1 MSLTIR
7 RLPEQDNNLL
17 RPPSS
22 ITPSQNGDVSLEATS
37 NTVLTM
43 KLKGTDGVV
52 RNFDVG
58 GGGSTIGTEYDI
70 RAIAQTSPDVKF
82 RLTSSYSVL
91 DDITF
96 KGNSQQIIISRV
108 DDDNIQ
114 FAFPNDVTM
123 PNDLTVTGDLTVNG
137 TTTTVNSTTVQ
148 VDDKNLELGTVASP
162 TDATADGGGI
172 ILKGAS
178 DLSMLWSNTNNA
190 WEFNQHVF
198 PSADSTYE
206 LGSNLIRWANAYMDA
221 ATITTVTGALS
232 GNATTATT
240 LETARDISGV
250 SFDGGANITLVTD
263 NVQESAT
270 PTNVY
275 FTNTRARSAISIT
288 DSGGDGSLG
297 YDSGTGVVTYTGPSS
312 SEVRAH
318 FSGGTGVTIT
328 SGSVAIGQAVGTTD
342 DVVFN
347 QVTAAVVGN
356 ATSATTLE
364 TARNINGVSFNGS
377 ADITLDLDDIDEATS
392 TPTNLFFTNE
402 RVDDRVAAFLV
413 GGTGINK
420 TYNDVAD
427 SLTLS
432 VDFTEFTTDDVVE
445 GTTDL
450 YFTNDRARAAVSVTD
465 SGGDGSLSYDN
476 STGELT
482 YTGPSATEVRA
493 HVSVTDLGG
502 DGSMSY
508 DSATG
513 VITYTGPSPLETR
526 QHLSAGTGV
535 SYNSASGAISIGQAV
550 ATNSDVTFGEVT
562 IGASGTRNLLIQNTD
577 NVGTVDSVANL
588 TFKHSGIDF
597 TSDSIVADG
606 SELATIDFRNNGGT
620 TIAAFGFKKD
630 NNQSLSKTVFAVNA
644 MGGASQQHLIIGDT
658 SSLIHTGSLSI
669 EANVVQTG
677 ASFTMSRSLN
687 SAAEGPE
694 VIIKRNN
701 TGAAADD
708 EMGSLSF
715 TGRNGANDADL
726 TFAKIQSKIHAIGGT
741 GERGL
746 LHFQMLDAGN
756 PVNTMTMR
764 GSLVGL
770 GVDEPA
776 GQFHVKGNDTTDQ
789 IIIENETNSST
800 TAPDLVLYK
809 SGTIGVGHQ
818 PGRIDFRGRNAN
830 NDANVTYAGIFAEVT
845 GTSNLAENGALKFYT
860 VQAGTLSEA
869 ARITES
875 GNYKLQQDKGLDFSN
890 QTALPGK
897 TYEVLDHYEE
907 GSYSATP
914 TFVSTIRA
922 GMTTTSTGYYTKI
935 GRLVHV
941 TAKVT
946 VNIQDASL
954 IGGILQFPIPF
965 QPALSASDNVVQRV
979 NMDTSATHFLNTG
992 QAIFLDDSK
1001 DMVVA
1006 HAGSQQQWMV
1016 LQILNADYQRGST
1029 ITAGNCAIGTG
1040 AVYLDF
1046 TYRAAA

>member
-70 RAIAQTSPDVKF
+70 RAIAATSPDVTF

-96 KGNSQQIIISRV
+96 KGNSQQIICSRV

-114 FAFPNDVTM
+114 FAFPTDVTM
-123 PNDLTVTGDLTVNG
+123 PNDLTVTGNLTVNG

-172 ILKGAS
+172 ILKGAA
-178 DLSMLWSNTNNA
+178 DYSMLWSNTNDA
-190 WEFNQHVF
+190 WTFNQHVF

-240 LETARDISGV
+240 LQTARDISGV
-250 SFDGGANITLVTD
+250 SFDGGADITLVTD
-263 NVQESAT
+263 NVQESGT

-318 FSGGTGVTIT
+318 FSNGTGVTIT
-328 SGSVAIGQAVGTTD
+328 SGSVAIGQAVGTSD

-356 ATSATTLE
+356 ATTATTLQ
-364 TARNINGVSFNGS
+364 TARNINGVSFNGA
-377 ADITLDLDDIDEATS
+377 ADITLDLDDIAEANS

-402 RVDDRVAAFLV
+402 RVDDRVAALLV

-427 SLTLS
+427 SLTLT

-450 YFTNDRARAAVSVTD
+450 YFTNGRARAAVSVTD
-465 SGGDGSLSYDN
+465 SGGDGSLGYDN
-476 STGELT
+476 STGVFT
-482 YTGPSATEVRA
+482 YTGPSAAEVRA

-508 DSATG
+508 DSGTG

-526 QHLSAGTGV
+526 QHLSGGTGV
-535 SYNSASGAISIGQAV
+535 TYNSASGSIAIGQAV

-577 NVGTVDSVANL
+577 NVGTVDTVANI

-597 TSDSIVADG
+597 TSNSIVADG
-606 SELATIDFRNNGGT
+606 NDLGHIDFRNNGGT
-620 TIAAFGFKKD
+620 KVAAFGFRKRNTQTSKVTFEVDVD
-630 NNQSLSKTVFAVNA
+630 NSGTPNLEVGDTNLDLRSTNISLTGATTVTGTSLGVTLDDASENA
-644 MGGASQQHLIIGDT
+644 GPDLIIQRD
-658 SSLIHTGSLSI
+658 S
-669 EANVVQTG
+669 A
-677 ASFTMSRSLN
+677 
-687 SAAEGPE
+687 SAATNDLLGA
-694 VIIKRNN
+694 IKFQGRNTSN
-701 TGAAADD
+701 AADV
-708 EMGSLSF
+708 E
-715 TGRNGANDADL
+715 
-726 TFAKIQSKIHAIGGT
+726 FAKIQSKIHFDTEGS
-741 GERGL
+741 ERGL
-746 LHFQMLDAGN
+746 LHFSLIDAGSS
-756 PVNTMTMR
+756 VNTMTMR

-776 GQFHVKGNDTTDQ
+776 GQLHVKGNDTTDQ

-869 ARITES
+869 ARITEA

-907 GSYSATP
+907 GSYAATP
-914 TFVSTIRA
+914 EFVSTIRA

-954 IGGILQFPIPF
+954 IGGILKFPIPF

>member
-70 RAIAQTSPDVKF
+70 RAIAATSPDVTF

-96 KGNSQQIIISRV
+96 KGNSQQIICSRV

-114 FAFPNDVTM
+114 FAFPTDVTM
-123 PNDLTVTGDLTVNG
+123 PNDLTVTGNLTVNG

-172 ILKGAS
+172 ILKGTA
-178 DLSMLWSNTNNA
+178 DYSMLWSNTNDA
-190 WEFNQHVF
+190 WTFNQHVF

-240 LETARDISGV
+240 LQTARDISGV
-250 SFDGGANITLVTD
+250 SFDGGADITLVTD
-263 NVQESAT
+263 NVQESGT

-318 FSGGTGVTIT
+318 FSGGTGVTIA
-328 SGSVAIGQAVGTTD
+328 SGSVAIGQAVGTSD

-356 ATSATTLE
+356 ATTATTLQ
-364 TARNINGVSFNGS
+364 TARNINGVSFNGA
-377 ADITLDLDDIDEATS
+377 ADITLDLDDIAEAYS

-402 RVDDRVAAFLV
+402 RVDDRVAALLV

-427 SLTLS
+427 SLTLT

-450 YFTNDRARAAVSVTD
+450 YFTNTRARAAVSVTD
-465 SGGDGSLSYDN
+465 SGGDGSLGYDN
-476 STGELT
+476 STGVFT
-482 YTGPSATEVRA
+482 YTGPSAAEVRA

-508 DSATG
+508 DSGTG

-526 QHLSAGTGV
+526 QHLSGSTGV
-535 SYNSASGAISIGQAV
+535 TYNSASGAIAIGQAV

-577 NVGTVDSVANL
+577 NVGTVDTVANI

-597 TSDSIVADG
+597 TSNSIVADG
-606 SELATIDFRNNGGT
+606 NDLGHIDFRNNGGT
-620 TIAAFGFKKD
+620 KVAAFGFRKRNTQTSKVTFEVDVD
-630 NNQSLSKTVFAVNA
+630 NSGTPNLEVGDTNLDLRSTNISLTGATTVTGTSLGVTLDDASENA
-644 MGGASQQHLIIGDT
+644 GPDLIIQRD
-658 SSLIHTGSLSI
+658 S
-669 EANVVQTG
+669 A
-677 ASFTMSRSLN
+677 
-687 SAAEGPE
+687 SAATNDLLGA
-694 VIIKRNN
+694 IKFQGRNTSN
-701 TGAAADD
+701 AADV
-708 EMGSLSF
+708 E
-715 TGRNGANDADL
+715 
-726 TFAKIQSKIHAIGGT
+726 FAKIQSKIHFDTEGS
-741 GERGL
+741 ERGL
-746 LHFQMLDAGN
+746 LHFSLIDAGSS
-756 PVNTMTMR
+756 VNTMTMR

-776 GQFHVKGNDTTDQ
+776 GQLHVKGSDTTDQ

-869 ARITES
+869 ARITEA

-907 GSYSATP
+907 GSYAATP
-914 TFVSTIRA
+914 EFVSTIRA

-954 IGGILQFPIPF
+954 IGGILKFPIPF
-965 QPALSASDNVVQRV
+965 QPALSCSDNVVQRV

>member
-17 RPPSS
+17 RPPTS
-22 ITPSQNGDVSLEATS
+22 IAPNQNGDVVLEATS

-178 DLSMLWSNTNNA
+178 DISMLWSNTNDA
-190 WEFNQHVF
+190 WTFNQNVF
-198 PSADSTYE
+198 PSADSTYT
-206 LGSNLIRWANAYMDA
+206 LGSNLIRWSDLYADA

-240 LETARDISGV
+240 LQTARDISGV
-250 SFDGGANITLVTD
+250 SFDGGADITLVTD
-263 NVQESAT
+263 NVQESGT

-312 SEVRAH
+312 AEVRAH
-318 FSGGTGVTIT
+318 FSGGTGVTIA
-328 SGSVAIGQAVGTTD
+328 SGSVAIGQAVGTSD

-356 ATSATTLE
+356 ATTATTLQ
-364 TARNINGVSFNGS
+364 TARNINGVSFNGG
-377 ADITLDLDDIDEATS
+377 ANITLDLDDIQEATV
-392 TPTNLFFTNE
+392 TPTNLFYTNE
-402 RVDDRVAAFLV
+402 RVDDRVSVLLV
-413 GGTGINK
+413 GGTGISK

-427 SLTLS
+427 SLTLA
-432 VDFTEFTTDDVVE
+432 VDFSEFTTDNVVE

-450 YFTNDRARAAVSVTD
+450 YFTNDRARAALSVTD
-465 SGGDGSLSYDN
+465 AGGDGSLAFDGA
-476 STGELT
+476 TGIFT
-482 YTGPSATEVRA
+482 YTGPSAAEVRA

-502 DGSMSY
+502 DGSLSY
-508 DSATG
+508 DNSNG
-513 VITYTGPSPLETR
+513 IITYTGPSPLETR
-526 QHLSAGTGV
+526 QHLSQGTGV
-535 SYNSASGAISIGQAV
+535 TYNSASGQISIGQAV

-577 NVGTVDSVANL
+577 NVGTVDTVANI

-606 SELATIDFRNNGGT
+606 NDLGHIDFRNNGGSKV
-620 TIAAFGFKKD
+620 AAFGFRKRNTEGSKVTFEVD
-630 NNQSLSKTVFAVNA
+630 ANNNGTPNLEV
-644 MGGASQQHLIIGDT
+644 GDT
-658 SSLIHTGSLSI
+658 NLDLSSTNIGLTGTTKVTGSSLTVELDD
-669 EANVVQTG
+669 
-677 ASFTMSRSLN
+677 ASENAGPDFIIQRDSA
-687 SAAEGPE
+687 SAATNDLLGA
-694 VIIKRNN
+694 IK
-701 TGAAADD
+701 
-708 EMGSLSF
+708 F
-715 TGRNGANDADL
+715 HGRNTSNGADVE
-726 TFAKIQSKIHAIGGT
+726 FAKIQSKIHFDTEGS
-741 GERGL
+741 ERGL
-746 LHFQMLDAGN
+746 LHFSVIDAGSS
-756 PVNTMTMR
+756 VNTMTMR

-830 NDANVTYAGIFAEVT
+830 DDANVTYAGIFAEVT

-875 GNYKLQQDKGLDFSN
+875 GNYKLQQDKGIDFSN
-890 QTALPGK
+890 QTALAGK

-907 GSYSATP
+907 GSYAATP
-914 TFVSTIRA
+914 EFASTIRA

-941 TAKVT
+941 CAKVT
-946 VNIQDASL
+946 VNIQDSSL
-954 IGGILQFPIPF
+954 IGGVLKFPIPF
-965 QPALSASDNVVQRV
+965 QPALSCSDNVVQRV
-979 NMDTSATHFLNTG
+979 QMDTSATHFLNTG

-1001 DMVVA
+1001 DMLVA

-1016 LQILNADYQRGST
+1016 LQILNADYKRSSI
-1029 ITAGNCAIGTG
+1029 ITAGNCAIGTA
-1040 AVYLDF
+1040 AVFLDF
-1046 TYRAAA
+1046 TYRASA

>member
-70 RAIAQTSPDVKF
+70 RAIAATSPDVTF

-96 KGNSQQIIISRV
+96 KGNSQQIICSRV

-114 FAFPNDVTM
+114 FAFPTDVTM
-123 PNDLTVTGDLTVNG
+123 PNDLTVTGNLTVNG

-172 ILKGAS
+172 ILKGTA
-178 DLSMLWSNTNNA
+178 DYSMLWSNTNDA
-190 WEFNQHVF
+190 WTFNQHVF

-240 LETARDISGV
+240 LQTARDISGV
-250 SFDGGANITLVTD
+250 SFDGGADITLVTD
-263 NVQESAT
+263 NVQESGT

-318 FSGGTGVTIT
+318 FSGGTGVTIA
-328 SGSVAIGQAVGTTD
+328 SGSVAIGQAVGTSD

-356 ATSATTLE
+356 ATTATTLQ
-364 TARNINGVSFNGS
+364 TARNINGVSFNGA
-377 ADITLDLDDIDEATS
+377 ADITLDLDDIAEASS

-402 RVDDRVAAFLV
+402 RVDDRVAALLV

-427 SLTLS
+427 SLTLT

-450 YFTNDRARAAVSVTD
+450 YFTNTRARAAVSVTD
-465 SGGDGSLSYDN
+465 SGGDGSLGYDN
-476 STGELT
+476 STGVFT
-482 YTGPSATEVRA
+482 YTGPSAAEVRA

-508 DSATG
+508 DASTG

-526 QHLSAGTGV
+526 QHLSGSTGV
-535 SYNSASGAISIGQAV
+535 TYNSASGAIAIGQAV

-577 NVGTVDSVANL
+577 NVGTVDTVANI

-597 TSDSIVADG
+597 TSNSIVADG
-606 SELATIDFRNNGGT
+606 NDLGHIDFRNNGGT
-620 TIAAFGFKKD
+620 KVAAFGFRKRNTQTSKVTFEVDVD
-630 NNQSLSKTVFAVNA
+630 NSGTPNLEVGDTNLDLRSTNISLTGATTVTGTSLGVTLDDASENA
-644 MGGASQQHLIIGDT
+644 GPDLIIQRD
-658 SSLIHTGSLSI
+658 S
-669 EANVVQTG
+669 A
-677 ASFTMSRSLN
+677 
-687 SAAEGPE
+687 SAATNDLLGA
-694 VIIKRNN
+694 IKFQGRNTSN
-701 TGAAADD
+701 AADV
-708 EMGSLSF
+708 E
-715 TGRNGANDADL
+715 
-726 TFAKIQSKIHAIGGT
+726 FAKIQSKIHFDTEGS
-741 GERGL
+741 ERGL
-746 LHFQMLDAGN
+746 LHFSLIDAGSS
-756 PVNTMTMR
+756 VNTMTMR

-776 GQFHVKGNDTTDQ
+776 GQLHVKGSDTTDQ

-869 ARITES
+869 ARITEA

-907 GSYSATP
+907 GSYAATP
-914 TFVSTIRA
+914 EFVSTIRA

-954 IGGILQFPIPF
+954 IGGILKFPIPF

>member
-22 ITPSQNGDVSLEATS
+22 ISPLQNGDVVLEATA
-37 NTVLTM
+37 NNVLTM

-70 RAIAQTSPDVKF
+70 RAIASTSPDVIF

-96 KGNSQQIIISRV
+96 KGNSQQIICSRI
-108 DDDNIQ
+108 DDNNIQ

-178 DLSMLWSNTNNA
+178 DYSMLWSNTNDA

-198 PSADSTYE
+198 PSADSSFD
-206 LGSNLIRWANAYMDA
+206 LGSNLIRWQTIYGDSAN
-221 ATITTVTGALS
+221 ITSITGALT
-232 GNATTATT
+232 GNADTAST
-240 LETARDISGV
+240 LQTARNISGV
-250 SFDGGANITLVTD
+250 SFDGGSDIDLVTD
-263 NVQESAT
+263 NVQESGT
-270 PTNVY
+270 PTNLY
-275 FTNTRARSAISIT
+275 FTDLRARSAVSVT

-297 YDSGTGVVTYTGPSS
+297 YNSSTGVITYTGPSS

-318 FSGGTGVTIT
+318 FSGGTGVTIS

-342 DVVFN
+342 DVEFN
-347 QVTAAVVGN
+347 QVTAALVGN
-356 ATSATTLE
+356 ATTATTLQ

-377 ADITLDLDDIDEATS
+377 ADITLDLDDIAEAS
-392 TPTNLFFTNE
+392 SSPVNLFFTNE
-402 RVDDRVAAFLV
+402 RVDDRVSVLLT

-420 TYNDVAD
+420 SYDDAAD

-432 VDFTEFTTDDVVE
+432 IDFSEFDTDSVVE
-445 GTTDL
+445 GSTNIFFTDA
-450 YFTNDRARAAVSVTD
+450 RARAAVSVTD
-465 SGGDGSLSYDN
+465 AGGDGSLGYDN
-476 STGELT
+476 STGVLT
-482 YTGPSATEVRA
+482 YTGPSAAEVRA

-508 DSATG
+508 DSGTG

-526 QHLSAGTGV
+526 QHLSGGTGV
-535 SYNSASGAISIGQAV
+535 SYNSASGVISIGQAV

-577 NVGTVDSVANL
+577 NVGTVDTVANI

-597 TSDSIVADG
+597 TSDTIVADG
-606 SELATIDFRNNGGT
+606 NDLGHIDFRNNGGT
-620 TIAAFGFKKD
+620 KVAAFGFRKRNTETSKCTFEVD
-630 NNQSLSKTVFAVNA
+630 ANNNGTPNLEVGDTNLCLESSYIKLTAATAKVVSQSLTVELDDASENA
-644 MGGASQQHLIIGDT
+644 GPDLIIQRD
-658 SSLIHTGSLSI
+658 S
-669 EANVVQTG
+669 A
-677 ASFTMSRSLN
+677 
-687 SAAEGPE
+687 SAAT
-694 VIIKRNN
+694 NDLL
-701 TGAAADD
+701 GAVK
-708 EMGSLSF
+708 F
-715 TGRNGANDADL
+715 HGRNTSNGADVE
-726 TFAKIQSKIHAIGGT
+726 FGKIQSKIHFDTEGS
-741 GERGL
+741 ERGL
-746 LHFQMLDAGN
+746 LNFSVIDAGSE
-756 PVNTMTMR
+756 VKTMTLR
-764 GSLVGL
+764 GGLVGL
-770 GVDEPA
+770 NIEEPA
-776 GQFHVKGNDTTDQ
+776 GQLHVKGNDTTDQ
-789 IIIENETNSST
+789 IIIENTTNSST

-830 NDANVTYAGIFAEVT
+830 DDANVTYAGIFAEVT
-845 GTSNLAENGALKFYT
+845 GTANLGENGALKFFT
-860 VQAGTLSEA
+860 VQSGTLSEA
-869 ARITES
+869 ARITEA
-875 GNYKLQQDKGLDFSN
+875 GHYKLQQDKGIDFSN
-890 QTALPGK
+890 QTSLPGK
-897 TYEVLDHYEE
+897 TYQILDHYEE
-907 GSYSATP
+907 GFYDATP
-914 TFVSTIRA
+914 TFQSTNRA
-922 GMTTTSTGYYTKI
+922 GMTTTSTGYYTKV
-935 GRLVHV
+935 GRMVHV
-941 TAKVT
+941 HAKVT

-954 IGGILQFPIPF
+954 IGGVLKFPIPF
-965 QPALSASDNVVQRV
+965 QPALSHSDAPVQTVV
-979 NMDTSATHFLNTG
+979 MDTSSTHFLNTG

-1006 HAGSQQQWMV
+1006 HAGSQNQWMV
-1016 LQILNADYQRGST
+1016 LQIRNADYKRSSV
-1029 ITAGNCAIGTG
+1029 ITAGNCAIGT
-1040 AVYLDF
+1040 AALFLDF
-1046 TYRAAA
+1046 TYRAAS

>member
-17 RPPSS
+17 RPPTS
-22 ITPSQNGDVSLEATS
+22 IAPNQNGDVVLEATS

-70 RAIAQTSPDVKF
+70 RAIAASSPDVTF

-96 KGNSQQIIISRV
+96 KGNSQQIICSRV

-123 PNDLTVTGDLTVNG
+123 PNDLTVTGNLTVNG

-172 ILKGAS
+172 ILKGTA
-178 DLSMLWSNTNNA
+178 DYSMLWSNTNDA
-190 WEFNQHVF
+190 WTFNQHVF

-240 LETARDISGV
+240 LQTARDISGV
-250 SFDGGANITLVTD
+250 SFDGGADITLVTD
-263 NVQESAT
+263 NVQESGT

-297 YDSGTGVVTYTGPSS
+297 YDSGTGVVTYTGPSP

-318 FSGGTGVTIT
+318 FSGGTGVSIA
-328 SGSVAIGQAVGTTD
+328 SGSVAIGQAVGTSD

-356 ATSATTLE
+356 ATSATTLQ
-364 TARNINGVSFNGS
+364 TARNINGVSFNGA
-377 ADITLDLDDIDEATS
+377 ADITLDLDDIAEASS

-402 RVDDRVAAFLV
+402 RVDDRVAALLV

-432 VDFTEFTTDDVVE
+432 VDFTEFTTDNVVE

-450 YFTNDRARAAVSVTD
+450 YFTNTRARAAVSVTD
-465 SGGDGSLSYDN
+465 SGGDGSLAFDN
-476 STGELT
+476 STGVFT
-482 YTGPSATEVRA
+482 YTGPSAAEVRA

-508 DSATG
+508 DSGTG

-526 QHLSAGTGV
+526 QHLSGGTGV
-535 SYNSASGAISIGQAV
+535 SYNSASGVIAIGQAV

-577 NVGTVDSVANL
+577 NVGTVDTVANI

-606 SELATIDFRNNGGT
+606 NDLGHIDFRNNGGT
-620 TIAAFGFKKD
+620 KVAAIGFRKRNTQTSKVTFEVDTD
-630 NNQSLSKTVFAVNA
+630 NSGTPNLEV
-644 MGGASQQHLIIGDT
+644 GDT
-658 SSLIHTGSLSI
+658 NLDLRSTNISLTGTTTVTGSSLGVTLDD
-669 EANVVQTG
+669 
-677 ASFTMSRSLN
+677 ASENAGPDFIIQRDSA
-687 SAAEGPE
+687 SAATNDLLGS
-694 VIIKRNN
+694 IK
-701 TGAAADD
+701 
-708 EMGSLSF
+708 F
-715 TGRNGANDADL
+715 QGRNTSNGADVE
-726 TFAKIQSKIHAIGGT
+726 FAKIQSKIHFDTEGS
-741 GERGL
+741 ERGL
-746 LHFQMLDAGN
+746 LHFSLIDAGSS
-756 PVNTMTMR
+756 VNTMTMR

-776 GQFHVKGNDTTDQ
+776 GQLHVKGNDTTDQ

-869 ARITES
+869 ARITEA

-907 GSYSATP
+907 GSYAATP
-914 TFVSTIRA
+914 EFVSTIRA

-954 IGGILQFPIPF
+954 IGGILKLPIPF

>member
-22 ITPSQNGDVSLEATS
+22 ITPSQNGDVVLEATA
-37 NTVLTM
+37 NNVLTM

-70 RAIAQTSPDVKF
+70 RAIAATSPDVTF
-82 RLTSSYSVL
+82 RLTSSYSVI

-96 KGNSQQIIISRV
+96 KGNVQQIICSRI
-108 DDDNIQ
+108 DDNNIQ

-172 ILKGAS
+172 ILKGAA
-178 DLSMLWSNTNNA
+178 DYSMLWSNANDA

-198 PSADSTYE
+198 PAADSTHD
-206 LGSNLIRWANAYMDA
+206 LGSSSIRWQNIYGDA
-221 ATITTVTGALS
+221 ANITSITGALT
-232 GNATTATT
+232 GNADTAST
-240 LETARDISGV
+240 LQTARNISGV
-250 SFDGGANITLVTD
+250 SFDGGSDIDLVTD
-263 NVQESAT
+263 NVQESGT
-270 PTNVY
+270 PTNLY
-275 FTNTRARSAISIT
+275 FTDLRARSAVSVT

-297 YDSGTGVVTYTGPSS
+297 YNSSTGVITYTGPSS
-312 SEVRAH
+312 AEVRAH
-318 FSGGTGVTIT
+318 FSGGTGVTIA

-342 DVVFN
+342 DVEFN
-347 QVTAAVVGN
+347 QVTAALVGN
-356 ATSATTLE
+356 ATTATTLQ
-364 TARNINGVSFNGS
+364 TARNINGVSFNGG
-377 ADITLDLDDIDEATS
+377 ADITLDLDDIAEAS
-392 TPTNLFFTNE
+392 SSPTNLFFTNE
-402 RVDDRVAAFLV
+402 RVDDRVSTLLV
-413 GGTGINK
+413 GGTGISK
-420 TYNDVAD
+420 SYNDLAD

-432 VDFTEFTTDDVVE
+432 VDFTEFTTDAITE
-445 GTTDL
+445 GSTNEF
-450 YFTNDRARAAVSVTD
+450 FTNTRSRASVSVTD
-465 SGGDGSLSYDN
+465 TGGDGSLAYDN
-476 STGELT
+476 STGVFT
-482 YTGPSATEVRA
+482 YTGPSAAEVRA

-508 DSATG
+508 DASTG

-526 QHLSAGTGV
+526 QHLSGSTGV
-535 SYNSASGAISIGQAV
+535 TYNSASGAIAIGQAV
-550 ATNSDVTFGEVT
+550 ATNSDVTFAEVT

-577 NVGTVDSVANL
+577 NVGTVDTVANV

-606 SELATIDFRNNGGT
+606 NDLGHIDFRNNGGSKV
-620 TIAAFGFKKD
+620 AAFGFRKRNTQTSKVTFEVDAD
-630 NNQSLSKTVFAVNA
+630 NSGTPNLEVGDTNLDLRSTNISLSGTTTVT
-644 MGGASQQHLIIGDT
+644 G
-658 SSLIHTGSLSI
+658 SSLGVTLDD
-669 EANVVQTG
+669 
-677 ASFTMSRSLN
+677 ASENAGPDFIIQRDSA
-687 SAAEGPE
+687 SAATNDLLGA
-694 VIIKRNN
+694 IKFQGRNTSN
-701 TGAAADD
+701 AADV
-708 EMGSLSF
+708 E
-715 TGRNGANDADL
+715 
-726 TFAKIQSKIHAIGGT
+726 FAKIQSKIHFDTEGS
-741 GERGL
+741 ERGL
-746 LHFQMLDAGN
+746 LHFSLIDAGSS
-756 PVNTMTMR
+756 VNTMTMR

-869 ARITES
+869 ARITEA
-875 GNYKLQQDKGLDFSN
+875 GNYKLQQDKGIDFSN
-890 QTALPGK
+890 QTALAGK
-897 TYEVLDHYEE
+897 TYEILDHYEE
-907 GSYSATP
+907 GSYAATP
-914 TFVSTIRA
+914 EFVSTIRA
-922 GMTTTSTGYYTKI
+922 GMTTTSTGYYTKV
-935 GRLVHV
+935 GRMVHV
-941 TAKVT
+941 CAKVT

-954 IGGILQFPIPF
+954 IGGILKFPIPF
-965 QPALSASDNVVQRV
+965 QPALSCSDNVVQRV

-1001 DMVVA
+1001 DMVVS

-1016 LQILNADYQRGST
+1016 LQVLNADYQRGSI

-1046 TYRAAA
+1046 TYRASA

>member
-178 DLSMLWSNTNNA
+178 DLSMLWSNTNDA

-198 PSADSTYE
+198 PAADSTYE

-240 LETARDISGV
+240 LQTARDISGV
-250 SFDGGANITLVTD
+250 SFDGGADITLVTD
-263 NVQESAT
+263 NVQESGT

-312 SEVRAH
+312 AEVRAH
-318 FSGGTGVTIT
+318 FSGGTGVSIA
-328 SGSVAIGQAVGTTD
+328 SGSVAIGQAVGTSD

-356 ATSATTLE
+356 ATSATTLQ
-364 TARNINGVSFNGS
+364 TARNINGVSFNGA
-377 ADITLDLDDIDEATS
+377 ADITLDLDDIAEAAS

-402 RVDDRVAAFLV
+402 RVDDRVSSLLI
-413 GGTGINK
+413 GGTGISK
-420 TYNDVAD
+420 SYNDLAD

-450 YFTNDRARAAVSVTD
+450 YFTNTRARSAVSVTD
-465 SGGDGSLSYDN
+465 AGGDGSLAFDSV
-476 STGELT
+476 TGVFT

-508 DSATG
+508 DNSTG

-577 NVGTVDSVANL
+577 NVGTVDTVANI

-606 SELATIDFRNNGGT
+606 NDLGHIDFRNNGGT
-620 TIAAFGFKKD
+620 KVAAIGFRKRNTQTSKVTFEVDTD
-630 NNQSLSKTVFAVNA
+630 NSGTPNLEV
-644 MGGASQQHLIIGDT
+644 GDT
-658 SSLIHTGSLSI
+658 NLDLRSTNISLTGTTTVTGSSLGVTLDD
-669 EANVVQTG
+669 
-677 ASFTMSRSLN
+677 ASENAGPDFVIQRDSA
-687 SAAEGPE
+687 SAATNDLLGA
-694 VIIKRNN
+694 IK
-701 TGAAADD
+701 
-708 EMGSLSF
+708 F
-715 TGRNGANDADL
+715 QGRNTSNGADVE
-726 TFAKIQSKIHAIGGT
+726 FAKIQSKIHFDTEGS
-741 GERGL
+741 ERGL
-746 LHFQMLDAGN
+746 LHFSLIDAGSS
-756 PVNTMTMR
+756 VNTMTMR

-776 GQFHVKGNDTTDQ
+776 GQLHVKGNDTTDQ

-869 ARITES
+869 ARITEA

-890 QTALPGK
+890 QTSLAGK

-907 GSYSATP
+907 GSYAATP

>member
-17 RPPSS
+17 RPPTS
-22 ITPSQNGDVSLEATS
+22 IAPNQNGDVVLEATS

-70 RAIAQTSPDVKF
+70 RAIAASSPDVTF

-96 KGNSQQIIISRV
+96 KGNSQQIICSRV

-123 PNDLTVTGDLTVNG
+123 PNDLTVTGNLTVNG

-172 ILKGAS
+172 ILKGTA
-178 DLSMLWSNTNNA
+178 DYSMLWSNTNDA
-190 WEFNQHVF
+190 WTFNQHVF

-240 LETARDISGV
+240 LQTARDISGV
-250 SFDGGANITLVTD
+250 SFDGGADITLVTD
-263 NVQESAT
+263 NVQESGT

-297 YDSGTGVVTYTGPSS
+297 YDSGTGVVTYTGPSP

-318 FSGGTGVTIT
+318 FSGGTGVSIA
-328 SGSVAIGQAVGTTD
+328 SGSVAIGQAVGTSD

-356 ATSATTLE
+356 ATSATTLQ
-364 TARNINGVSFNGS
+364 TARNINGVSFNGA
-377 ADITLDLDDIDEATS
+377 ADITLDLDDIAEASS

-402 RVDDRVAAFLV
+402 RVDDRVAALLV

-432 VDFTEFTTDDVVE
+432 VDFTEFTTDNVVE

-450 YFTNDRARAAVSVTD
+450 YFTNTRARAAVSVTD
-465 SGGDGSLSYDN
+465 SGGDGSLAFDN
-476 STGELT
+476 STGVFT
-482 YTGPSATEVRA
+482 YTGPSAAEVRA

-508 DSATG
+508 DSGTG

-526 QHLSAGTGV
+526 QHLSGGTGV
-535 SYNSASGAISIGQAV
+535 SYNSASGVIAIGQAV

-577 NVGTVDSVANL
+577 NVGTVDTVANI

-606 SELATIDFRNNGGT
+606 NDLGHIDFRNNGGT
-620 TIAAFGFKKD
+620 KVAAIGFRKRNTQTSKVTFEVDTD
-630 NNQSLSKTVFAVNA
+630 NSGTPNLEV
-644 MGGASQQHLIIGDT
+644 GDT
-658 SSLIHTGSLSI
+658 NLDLRSTNISL
-669 EANVVQTG
+669 TG
-677 ASFTMSRSLN
+677 ATTVTGTSLGVTLDDASEN
-687 SAAEGPE
+687 AGPDFIIQRDSASAATNDLLGA
-694 VIIKRNN
+694 IKFQGRNTSN
-701 TGAAADD
+701 AADV
-708 EMGSLSF
+708 E
-715 TGRNGANDADL
+715 
-726 TFAKIQSKIHAIGGT
+726 FAKIQSKIHFDTEGS
-741 GERGL
+741 ERGL
-746 LHFQMLDAGN
+746 LHFSLIDAGSS
-756 PVNTMTMR
+756 VNTMTMR

-776 GQFHVKGNDTTDQ
+776 GQLHVKGNDTTDQ

-869 ARITES
+869 ARITEA

-907 GSYSATP
+907 GSYAATP
-914 TFVSTIRA
+914 EFVSTIRA

-954 IGGILQFPIPF
+954 IGGILKLPIPF

-1040 AVYLDF
+1040 AIYLDF

>member
-70 RAIAQTSPDVKF
+70 RAIAATSPDVTF

-96 KGNSQQIIISRV
+96 KGNSQQIICSRV

-114 FAFPNDVTM
+114 FAFPTDVTM
-123 PNDLTVTGDLTVNG
+123 PNDLTVTGNLTVNG

-172 ILKGAS
+172 ILKGAA
-178 DLSMLWSNTNNA
+178 DYSMLWSNTNDA
-190 WEFNQHVF
+190 WTFNQHVF

-240 LETARDISGV
+240 LQTARDISGV
-250 SFDGGANITLVTD
+250 SFDGGADITLVTD
-263 NVQESAT
+263 NVQESGT

-318 FSGGTGVTIT
+318 FSGGTGVTIA
-328 SGSVAIGQAVGTTD
+328 SGSVAIGQAVGTSD

-356 ATSATTLE
+356 ATTATTLQ
-364 TARNINGVSFNGS
+364 TARNINGVSFNGA
-377 ADITLDLDDIDEATS
+377 ADITLDLDDIAEASS

-402 RVDDRVAAFLV
+402 RVDDRVAALLV

-427 SLTLS
+427 SLTLT

-450 YFTNDRARAAVSVTD
+450 YFTNTRARAAVSVTD
-465 SGGDGSLSYDN
+465 SGGDGSLGYDN
-476 STGELT
+476 STGVFT
-482 YTGPSATEVRA
+482 YTGPSAAEVRA

-508 DSATG
+508 DSGTG

-526 QHLSAGTGV
+526 QHLSGSTGV
-535 SYNSASGAISIGQAV
+535 TYNSASGAIAIGQAV

-577 NVGTVDSVANL
+577 NVGTVDTVANI

-597 TSDSIVADG
+597 TSNSIVADG
-606 SELATIDFRNNGGT
+606 NDLGHIDFRNNGGT
-620 TIAAFGFKKD
+620 KVAAFGFRKRNTQTSKVTFEVDVD
-630 NNQSLSKTVFAVNA
+630 NSGTPNLEV
-644 MGGASQQHLIIGDT
+644 GDT
-658 SSLIHTGSLSI
+658 NLDLRSTNISL
-669 EANVVQTG
+669 TG
-677 ASFTMSRSLN
+677 ATTVTGTSLGVTLDDASEN
-687 SAAEGPE
+687 AGPDFIIQRDSASAATNDLLGA
-694 VIIKRNN
+694 IKFQGRNTSN
-701 TGAAADD
+701 AADV
-708 EMGSLSF
+708 E
-715 TGRNGANDADL
+715 
-726 TFAKIQSKIHAIGGT
+726 FAKIQSKIHFDTEGS
-741 GERGL
+741 ERGL
-746 LHFQMLDAGN
+746 LHFSLIDAGSS
-756 PVNTMTMR
+756 VNTMTMR

-776 GQFHVKGNDTTDQ
+776 GQLHVKGSDTTDQ

-869 ARITES
+869 ARITEA
-875 GNYKLQQDKGLDFSN
+875 GNYKLQQDKGIDFSN
-890 QTALPGK
+890 QTALAGK
-897 TYEVLDHYEE
+897 TYEILDHYEE
-907 GSYSATP
+907 GSYAATP
-914 TFVSTIRA
+914 EFVSTIRA
-922 GMTTTSTGYYTKI
+922 GMTTTSTGYYTKV
-935 GRLVHV
+935 GRMVHV
-941 TAKVT
+941 CAKVT

-954 IGGILQFPIPF
+954 IGGILKFPIPF
-965 QPALSASDNVVQRV
+965 QPALSCSDNVVQRV

-1001 DMVVA
+1001 DMVVS

-1016 LQILNADYQRGST
+1016 LQVLNADYQRGSI

-1046 TYRAAA
+1046 TYRASA

>member
-1 MSLTIR
+1 MCIR
-7 RLPEQDNNLL
+7 
-17 RPPSS
+17 
-22 ITPSQNGDVSLEATS
+22 
-37 NTVLTM
+37 
-43 KLKGTDGVV
+43 
-52 RNFDVG
+52 
-58 GGGSTIGTEYDI
+58 
-70 RAIAQTSPDVKF
+70 
-82 RLTSSYSVL
+82 
-91 DDITF
+91 
-96 KGNSQQIIISRV
+96 
-108 DDDNIQ
+108 
-114 FAFPNDVTM
+114 
-123 PNDLTVTGDLTVNG
+123 
-137 TTTTVNSTTVQ
+137 
-148 VDDKNLELGTVASP
+148 
-162 TDATADGGGI
+162 
-172 ILKGAS
+172 
-178 DLSMLWSNTNNA
+178 
-190 WEFNQHVF
+190 
-198 PSADSTYE
+198 DS
-206 LGSNLIRWANAYMDA
+206 
-221 ATITTVTGALS
+221 
-232 GNATTATT
+232 
-240 LETARDISGV
+240 
-250 SFDGGANITLVTD
+250 
-263 NVQESAT
+263 
-270 PTNVY
+270 
-275 FTNTRARSAISIT
+275 
-288 DSGGDGSLG
+288 
-297 YDSGTGVVTYTGPSS
+297 
-312 SEVRAH
+312 
-318 FSGGTGVTIT
+318 FSGGTGVTIA
-328 SGSVAIGQAVGTTD
+328 SGSVAIGQAVGTSD

-356 ATSATTLE
+356 ATTATTLQ
-364 TARNINGVSFNGS
+364 TARNINGVSFNGA
-377 ADITLDLDDIDEATS
+377 ADITLDLDDIAEANS

-402 RVDDRVAAFLV
+402 RVDDRVAALLV

-427 SLTLS
+427 SLTLT

-450 YFTNDRARAAVSVTD
+450 YFTNTRARAAVSVTD
-465 SGGDGSLSYDN
+465 SGGDGSLGYDN
-476 STGELT
+476 STGVFT
-482 YTGPSATEVRA
+482 YTGPSAAEVRA

-508 DSATG
+508 DSGTG

-526 QHLSAGTGV
+526 QHLSGSTGV
-535 SYNSASGAISIGQAV
+535 TYNSASGAIAIGQAV

-577 NVGTVDSVANL
+577 NVGTVDTVANI

-597 TSDSIVADG
+597 TSNSIVADG
-606 SELATIDFRNNGGT
+606 NDLGHIDFRNNGGT
-620 TIAAFGFKKD
+620 KVAAFGFRKRNTQTSKVTFEVDVD
-630 NNQSLSKTVFAVNA
+630 NSGTPNLEVGDTNLDLRSTNISLTGATTVTGTSLGVTLDDASENA
-644 MGGASQQHLIIGDT
+644 GPDLIIQRD
-658 SSLIHTGSLSI
+658 S
-669 EANVVQTG
+669 A
-677 ASFTMSRSLN
+677 
-687 SAAEGPE
+687 SAATNDLLGA
-694 VIIKRNN
+694 IKFQGRNTSN
-701 TGAAADD
+701 AADV
-708 EMGSLSF
+708 E
-715 TGRNGANDADL
+715 
-726 TFAKIQSKIHAIGGT
+726 FAKIQSKIHFDTEGS
-741 GERGL
+741 ERGL
-746 LHFQMLDAGN
+746 LHFSLIDAGSS
-756 PVNTMTMR
+756 VNTMTMR

-776 GQFHVKGNDTTDQ
+776 GQLHVKGSDTTDQ

-869 ARITES
+869 ARITEA

-907 GSYSATP
+907 GSYAATP

-954 IGGILQFPIPF
+954 IGGILKFPIPF

-979 NMDTSATHFLNTG
+979 NMDSSATHFLNTG

>member
-17 RPPSS
+17 RPPTS
-22 ITPSQNGDVSLEATS
+22 IAPNQNGDVVLEATS

-70 RAIAQTSPDVKF
+70 RAIAASSPDVTF

-96 KGNSQQIIISRV
+96 KGNSQQIICSRV

-123 PNDLTVTGDLTVNG
+123 PNDLTVTGNLTVNG

-172 ILKGAS
+172 ILKGTA
-178 DLSMLWSNTNNA
+178 DYSMLWSNTNDA
-190 WEFNQHVF
+190 WTFNQHVF

-240 LETARDISGV
+240 LQTARDISGV
-250 SFDGGANITLVTD
+250 SFDGGADITLVTD
-263 NVQESAT
+263 NVQESGT

-297 YDSGTGVVTYTGPSS
+297 YDSGTGVVTYTGPSP

-318 FSGGTGVTIT
+318 FSGGTGVSIA
-328 SGSVAIGQAVGTTD
+328 SGSVAIGQAVGTSD

-356 ATSATTLE
+356 ATTATTLQ
-364 TARNINGVSFNGS
+364 TARNINGVSFNGA
-377 ADITLDLDDIDEATS
+377 ADITLDLDDIAEASS

-402 RVDDRVAAFLV
+402 RVDDRVAALLV

-432 VDFTEFTTDDVVE
+432 VDFTEFTTDNVVE

-450 YFTNDRARAAVSVTD
+450 YFTNTRARAAVSVTD
-465 SGGDGSLSYDN
+465 SGGDGSLGYDN
-476 STGELT
+476 STGVFT
-482 YTGPSATEVRA
+482 YTGPSAAEVRA

-508 DSATG
+508 DSGTG

-526 QHLSAGTGV
+526 QHLSGGTGV
-535 SYNSASGAISIGQAV
+535 SYNSASGVIAIGQAV

-577 NVGTVDSVANL
+577 NVGTVDTVANI

-606 SELATIDFRNNGGT
+606 NDLGHIDFRNNGGT
-620 TIAAFGFKKD
+620 KVAAFGFRKRNTQTSKVTFEVDAD
-630 NNQSLSKTVFAVNA
+630 NSGTPNLEV
-644 MGGASQQHLIIGDT
+644 GDT
-658 SSLIHTGSLSI
+658 NLDLRSTNISLTGTTTVTGSSLGVTLDD
-669 EANVVQTG
+669 
-677 ASFTMSRSLN
+677 ASENAGPDFIIQRDSA
-687 SAAEGPE
+687 SAATNDLLGS
-694 VIIKRNN
+694 IK
-701 TGAAADD
+701 
-708 EMGSLSF
+708 F
-715 TGRNGANDADL
+715 QGRNTSNGADVE
-726 TFAKIQSKIHAIGGT
+726 FAKIQSKIHFDTEGS
-741 GERGL
+741 ERGL
-746 LHFQMLDAGN
+746 LHFSLIDAGSS
-756 PVNTMTMR
+756 VNTMTMR

-776 GQFHVKGNDTTDQ
+776 GQLHVKGNDTTDQ

-869 ARITES
+869 ARITEA

-907 GSYSATP
+907 GSYAATP
-914 TFVSTIRA
+914 EFVSTIRA

-954 IGGILQFPIPF
+954 IGGILKLPIPF

-1040 AVYLDF
+1040 AIYLDF

>member
-22 ITPSQNGDVSLEATS
+22 ITPSQNGDVVLEATA
-37 NTVLTM
+37 NNVLTM

-70 RAIAQTSPDVKF
+70 RAIAATSPDVIF

-96 KGNSQQIIISRV
+96 KGNSQQIICSRI
-108 DDDNIQ
+108 DDNNIQ

-178 DLSMLWSNTNNA
+178 DYSIAWSNANDA

-198 PSADSTYE
+198 PAADSSYD
-206 LGSNLIRWANAYMDA
+206 LGSNTIRWQNIYGDSAN
-221 ATITTVTGALS
+221 ITSITGALT
-232 GNATTATT
+232 GNADTAST
-240 LETARDISGV
+240 LQTARNISGV
-250 SFDGGANITLVTD
+250 SFDGGSDIDLVTD
-263 NVQESAT
+263 NVQESGT
-270 PTNVY
+270 PTNLY
-275 FTNTRARSAISIT
+275 FTNTRARSAISVT
-288 DSGGDGSLG
+288 DSGGDGALG
-297 YDSGTGVVTYTGPSS
+297 YDSGTGVITYTGPSS
-312 SEVRAH
+312 AEVRAH

-342 DVVFN
+342 DVEFN

-356 ATSATTLE
+356 ATTATTLQ

-377 ADITLDLDDIDEATS
+377 ADITLDLDDIAEAS
-392 TPTNLFFTNE
+392 SSPTNLFFTNE
-402 RVDDRVAAFLV
+402 RVDDRVSTLLV
-413 GGTGINK
+413 GGTGISK
-420 TYNDVAD
+420 SYNDLAD

-445 GTTDL
+445 GSTDL
-450 YFTNDRARAAVSVTD
+450 YFTNARSRASVSVTD
-465 SGGDGSLSYDN
+465 SGGDGSLAYDN
-476 STGELT
+476 STGVFT
-482 YTGPSATEVRA
+482 YTGPSAAEVRA

-508 DSATG
+508 DASTG
-513 VITYTGPSPLETR
+513 IITYTGPSPLETR
-526 QHLSAGTGV
+526 QHLSGGTGV
-535 SYNSASGAISIGQAV
+535 TYNSASGVIAIGQAV

-577 NVGTVDSVANL
+577 NVGTVDTVANI

-606 SELATIDFRNNGGT
+606 NDLGHIDFRNNGGT
-620 TIAAFGFKKD
+620 KVAAFGFRKRNTEGSKVTFEVD
-630 NNQSLSKTVFAVNA
+630 ANNNGTPNLEVGDTNLNLSSGYINLTGATKVTGSSLTLELNDASENA
-644 MGGASQQHLIIGDT
+644 GPDLIIQRD
-658 SSLIHTGSLSI
+658 S
-669 EANVVQTG
+669 A
-677 ASFTMSRSLN
+677 
-687 SAAEGPE
+687 SAATNDLLGA
-694 VIIKRNN
+694 IK
-701 TGAAADD
+701 
-708 EMGSLSF
+708 F
-715 TGRNGANDADL
+715 HGRNTSNGADVE
-726 TFAKIQSKIHAIGGT
+726 FGKIQSKIHFDTQGS
-741 GERGL
+741 ERGL
-746 LHFQMLDAGN
+746 LHFSVIDAGSE
-756 PVNTMTMR
+756 VKTMTLR
-764 GSLVGL
+764 GGLVGL
-770 GVDEPA
+770 NIEEPA
-776 GQFHVKGNDTTDQ
+776 GQLHVKGSDTTDQ
-789 IIIENETNSST
+789 IIIENTTNSST

-830 NDANVTYAGIFAEVT
+830 DDANVTYAGIFAEVT
-845 GTSNLAENGALKFYT
+845 GTGNLQENGALKFFT
-860 VQAGTLSEA
+860 VQSGTLSEA
-869 ARITES
+869 ARITEA
-875 GNYKLQQDKGLDFSN
+875 GHYKLQQDKGIDFSN
-890 QTALPGK
+890 QTSLAGK
-897 TYEVLDHYEE
+897 TYQILDHYEE
-907 GSYSATP
+907 GFYDATP
-914 TFVSTIRA
+914 EFASTIRA
-922 GMTTTSTGYYTKI
+922 GMTTTSTGYYTKV
-935 GRLVHV
+935 GRMVHV
-941 TAKVT
+941 HAKVT

-954 IGGILQFPIPF
+954 IGGVLKFPIPF
-965 QPALSASDNVVQRV
+965 QPALSHSDAPVQSVV
-979 NMDTSATHFLNTG
+979 MDTSSTHFLNTG

-1006 HAGSQQQWMV
+1006 HAGSQNQWMV
-1016 LQILNADYQRGST
+1016 LQIRNADYKRSSV
-1029 ITAGNCAIGTG
+1029 ITAGNCAIGT
-1040 AVYLDF
+1040 AALFLDF
-1046 TYRAAA
+1046 TYRASS

>member
-17 RPPSS
+17 RPPTS
-22 ITPSQNGDVSLEATS
+22 IAPNQNGDVVLEATS

-123 PNDLTVTGDLTVNG
+123 PNDLVVTGNLTVNG

-172 ILKGAS
+172 ILKGAA
-178 DLSMLWSNTNNA
+178 DYSMLWSNTNDA
-190 WEFNQHVF
+190 WQFNQHVF
-198 PSADSTYE
+198 PSADSSFD
-206 LGSNLIRWANAYMDA
+206 LGSNLIRWQNIYGDA
-221 ATITTVTGALS
+221 ANITSITGALT
-232 GNATTATT
+232 GNADTAST
-240 LETARDISGV
+240 LQTARDISGV
-250 SFDGGANITLVTD
+250 SFDGGSDITLVTD
-263 NVQESAT
+263 NVQESGT

-275 FTNTRARSAISIT
+275 FTDTRARSAISIT

-318 FSGGTGVTIT
+318 FSGGTGVTIA
-328 SGSVAIGQAVGTTD
+328 SGSVAIGQAVGTSD

-356 ATSATTLE
+356 ATTATTLQ
-364 TARNINGVSFNGS
+364 TARNINGVSFNGG
-377 ADITLDLDDIDEATS
+377 ADITLDLDDIAEASS

-402 RVDDRVAAFLV
+402 RVDDRVSVLLV

-432 VDFTEFTTDDVVE
+432 VDFSEFTTDDVVE
-445 GTTDL
+445 GSTNEF
-450 YFTNDRARAAVSVTD
+450 FTNTRSRASVSVTD
-465 SGGDGSLSYDN
+465 SGGDGSLAYDN
-476 STGELT
+476 STGVFT
-482 YTGPSATEVRA
+482 YTGPSAAEVRA

-508 DSATG
+508 DASTG

-526 QHLSAGTGV
+526 QHLSGSTGV
-535 SYNSASGAISIGQAV
+535 TYNSASGAIAIGQAV
-550 ATNSDVTFGEVT
+550 ATNSDVTFAEVT

-577 NVGTVDSVANL
+577 NVGTVDTVANV

-606 SELATIDFRNNGGT
+606 NDLGHIDFRNNGGSKV
-620 TIAAFGFKKD
+620 AAFGFRKRNTQTSKVTFEVDAD
-630 NNQSLSKTVFAVNA
+630 NSGTPNLEVGDTNLDLRSTNISLSGTTTVT
-644 MGGASQQHLIIGDT
+644 G
-658 SSLIHTGSLSI
+658 SSLGVTLDD
-669 EANVVQTG
+669 
-677 ASFTMSRSLN
+677 ASENAGPDFIIQRDSA
-687 SAAEGPE
+687 SAATNDLLGA
-694 VIIKRNN
+694 IKFQGRNTSN
-701 TGAAADD
+701 AADV
-708 EMGSLSF
+708 E
-715 TGRNGANDADL
+715 
-726 TFAKIQSKIHAIGGT
+726 FAKIQSKIHFDTEGS
-741 GERGL
+741 ERGL
-746 LHFQMLDAGN
+746 LHFSLIDAGSS
-756 PVNTMTMR
+756 VNTMTMR

-869 ARITES
+869 ARITEA
-875 GNYKLQQDKGLDFSN
+875 GNYKLQQDKGIDFSN
-890 QTALPGK
+890 QTALAGK
-897 TYEVLDHYEE
+897 TYEILDHYEE
-907 GSYSATP
+907 GSYAATP
-914 TFVSTIRA
+914 EFVSTIRA
-922 GMTTTSTGYYTKI
+922 GMTTTSTGYYTKV
-935 GRLVHV
+935 GRMVHV
-941 TAKVT
+941 CAKVT

-954 IGGILQFPIPF
+954 IGGILKFPIPF
-965 QPALSASDNVVQRV
+965 QPALSCSDNVVQRV

-1001 DMVVA
+1001 DMVVS

-1016 LQILNADYQRGST
+1016 LQVLNADYQRGSI

-1046 TYRAAA
+1046 TYRASA

>member
-17 RPPSS
+17 RPPTS
-22 ITPSQNGDVSLEATS
+22 IAPNQNGDVVLEATS

-70 RAIAQTSPDVKF
+70 RAIAASSPDVTF

-96 KGNSQQIIISRV
+96 KGNSQQIICSRV

-114 FAFPNDVTM
+114 FAFPTDVTM
-123 PNDLTVTGDLTVNG
+123 PNDLTVTGNLTVNG

-172 ILKGAS
+172 ILKGTA
-178 DLSMLWSNTNNA
+178 DYSMLWSNTNDA
-190 WEFNQHVF
+190 WTFNQHVF

-240 LETARDISGV
+240 LQTARDISGV
-250 SFDGGANITLVTD
+250 SFDGGADITLVTD
-263 NVQESAT
+263 NVQESGT

-297 YDSGTGVVTYTGPSS
+297 YDSGTGVVTYTGPSP

-318 FSGGTGVTIT
+318 FSGGTGVSIA
-328 SGSVAIGQAVGTTD
+328 SGSVAIGQAVGTSD

-356 ATSATTLE
+356 ATSATTLQ
-364 TARNINGVSFNGS
+364 TARNINGVSFNGA
-377 ADITLDLDDIDEATS
+377 ADITLDLDDIAEASS

-402 RVDDRVAAFLV
+402 RVDDRVAALLV

-432 VDFTEFTTDDVVE
+432 VDFTEFTTDNVVE

-450 YFTNDRARAAVSVTD
+450 YFTNTRARAAVSVTD
-465 SGGDGSLSYDN
+465 SGGDGSLAFDN
-476 STGELT
+476 STGVFT
-482 YTGPSATEVRA
+482 YTGPSAAEVRA

-508 DSATG
+508 DSGTG

-526 QHLSAGTGV
+526 QHLSGGTGV
-535 SYNSASGAISIGQAV
+535 SYNSASGVIAIGQAV

-577 NVGTVDSVANL
+577 NVGTVDTVANI

-606 SELATIDFRNNGGT
+606 NDLGHIDFRNNGGT
-620 TIAAFGFKKD
+620 KVAAIGFRKRNTQTSKVTFEVDTD
-630 NNQSLSKTVFAVNA
+630 NSGTPNLEV
-644 MGGASQQHLIIGDT
+644 GDT
-658 SSLIHTGSLSI
+658 NLDLRSTNISLTGTTTVTGSSLGVTLDD
-669 EANVVQTG
+669 
-677 ASFTMSRSLN
+677 ASENAGPDFIIQRDSA
-687 SAAEGPE
+687 SAATNDLLGS
-694 VIIKRNN
+694 IK
-701 TGAAADD
+701 
-708 EMGSLSF
+708 F
-715 TGRNGANDADL
+715 QGRNTSNGADVE
-726 TFAKIQSKIHAIGGT
+726 FAKIQSKIHFDTEGS
-741 GERGL
+741 ERGL
-746 LHFQMLDAGN
+746 LHFSLIDAGSS
-756 PVNTMTMR
+756 VNTMTMR

-776 GQFHVKGNDTTDQ
+776 GQLHVKGNDTTDQ

-869 ARITES
+869 ARITEA

-907 GSYSATP
+907 GSYAATP
-914 TFVSTIRA
+914 EFVSTIRA

-954 IGGILQFPIPF
+954 IGGILKLPIPF

-1040 AVYLDF
+1040 AIYLDF

>member
-70 RAIAQTSPDVKF
+70 RAIAASSPDVTF

-96 KGNSQQIIISRV
+96 KGNSQQIICSRV

-114 FAFPNDVTM
+114 FAFPTDVTM
-123 PNDLTVTGDLTVNG
+123 PNDLTVTGNLTVNG

-172 ILKGAS
+172 ILKGAA
-178 DLSMLWSNTNNA
+178 DYSMLWSNTNDA
-190 WEFNQHVF
+190 WQFNQHVF

-240 LETARDISGV
+240 LQTARDISGV
-250 SFDGGANITLVTD
+250 SFNGGADITLVTD
-263 NVQESAT
+263 NVQESGT

-297 YDSGTGVVTYTGPSS
+297 YDSGTGVVTYTGPSP

-318 FSGGTGVTIT
+318 FSGGTGVSIA
-328 SGSVAIGQAVGTTD
+328 SGSVAIGQAVGTSD

-356 ATSATTLE
+356 ATTATTLQ
-364 TARNINGVSFNGS
+364 TARNINGVSFNGA
-377 ADITLDLDDIDEATS
+377 ADITLDLDDIEEASS

-402 RVDDRVAAFLV
+402 RVDDRVSVLLV

-450 YFTNDRARAAVSVTD
+450 YFTNTRARSAVSVTD
-465 SGGDGSLSYDN
+465 TGGDGSLAFDN
-476 STGELT
+476 STGVFT

-508 DSATG
+508 DNSTG

-526 QHLSAGTGV
+526 QHLSGSTGV
-535 SYNSASGAISIGQAV
+535 TYNSASGAIAIGQAV

-577 NVGTVDSVANL
+577 NVGTVDTVANI

-606 SELATIDFRNNGGT
+606 NDLGHIDFRNNGGT
-620 TIAAFGFKKD
+620 KVAAIGFRKRNTQTSKVTFEVDVD
-630 NNQSLSKTVFAVNA
+630 NSGTPNLEV
-644 MGGASQQHLIIGDT
+644 GDT
-658 SSLIHTGSLSI
+658 NLDLRSTNISLTGTTTVTGSSLGITLDD
-669 EANVVQTG
+669 
-677 ASFTMSRSLN
+677 ASENAGPDFIIQRDSA
-687 SAAEGPE
+687 SAATNDLLGA
-694 VIIKRNN
+694 IK
-701 TGAAADD
+701 
-708 EMGSLSF
+708 F
-715 TGRNGANDADL
+715 QGRNTSNGADVE
-726 TFAKIQSKIHAIGGT
+726 FAKIQSKIHFDTEGS
-741 GERGL
+741 ERGL
-746 LHFQMLDAGN
+746 LHFSLIDAGSS
-756 PVNTMTMR
+756 VNTMTMR

-776 GQFHVKGNDTTDQ
+776 GQLHVKGNDTTDQ

-830 NDANVTYAGIFAEVT
+830 DDANVTYAGIFAEVT

-890 QTALPGK
+890 QTALAGK

-907 GSYSATP
+907 GSYAATP

>member
-70 RAIAQTSPDVKF
+70 RAIAATSPDVTF

-96 KGNSQQIIISRV
+96 KGNSQQIICSRV

-123 PNDLTVTGDLTVNG
+123 PNDLTVTGNLTVNG

-172 ILKGAS
+172 ILKGTA
-178 DLSMLWSNTNNA
+178 DYSMLWSNTNDA
-190 WEFNQHVF
+190 WTFNQHVF

-240 LETARDISGV
+240 LQTARDISGV
-250 SFDGGANITLVTD
+250 SFDGGADITLVTD
-263 NVQESAT
+263 NVQESGT

-297 YDSGTGVVTYTGPSS
+297 YDSGTGVVTYTGPSP

-318 FSGGTGVTIT
+318 FSGGTGVSIA
-328 SGSVAIGQAVGTTD
+328 SGSVAIGQAVGTSD

-356 ATSATTLE
+356 ATSATTLQ
-364 TARNINGVSFNGS
+364 TARNINGVSFNGA
-377 ADITLDLDDIDEATS
+377 ADITLDLDDIAEASS

-402 RVDDRVAAFLV
+402 RVDDRVAALLV

-432 VDFTEFTTDDVVE
+432 VDFTEFTTDNVVE

-450 YFTNDRARAAVSVTD
+450 YFTNTRARAAVSVTD
-465 SGGDGSLSYDN
+465 SGGDGSLAFDN
-476 STGELT
+476 STGVFT
-482 YTGPSATEVRA
+482 YTGPSAAEVRA

-508 DSATG
+508 DSGTG

-526 QHLSAGTGV
+526 QHLSGGTGV
-535 SYNSASGAISIGQAV
+535 SYNSASGVIAIGQAV

-577 NVGTVDSVANL
+577 NVGTVDTVANI

-606 SELATIDFRNNGGT
+606 NDLGHIDFRNNGGT
-620 TIAAFGFKKD
+620 KVAAIGFRKRNTQTSKVTFEVDTD
-630 NNQSLSKTVFAVNA
+630 NSGTPNLEV
-644 MGGASQQHLIIGDT
+644 GDT
-658 SSLIHTGSLSI
+658 NLDLRSTNISLTGTTTVTGSSLGVTLDD
-669 EANVVQTG
+669 
-677 ASFTMSRSLN
+677 ASENAGPDFIIQRDSA
-687 SAAEGPE
+687 SAATNDLLGS
-694 VIIKRNN
+694 IK
-701 TGAAADD
+701 
-708 EMGSLSF
+708 F
-715 TGRNGANDADL
+715 QGRNTSNGADVE
-726 TFAKIQSKIHAIGGT
+726 FAKIQSKIHFDTEGS
-741 GERGL
+741 ERGL
-746 LHFQMLDAGN
+746 LHFSLIDAGSS
-756 PVNTMTMR
+756 VNTMTMR

-776 GQFHVKGNDTTDQ
+776 GQLHVKGNDTTDQ

-869 ARITES
+869 ARITEA

-907 GSYSATP
+907 GSYAATP
-914 TFVSTIRA
+914 EFVSTIRA

-954 IGGILQFPIPF
+954 IGGILKLPIPF

-1040 AVYLDF
+1040 AIYLDF

>member
-17 RPPSS
+17 RPPTS
-22 ITPSQNGDVSLEATS
+22 IAPNQNGDVVLEATS

-70 RAIAQTSPDVKF
+70 RAIAASSPDVTF

-96 KGNSQQIIISRV
+96 KGNSQQIICSRV

-123 PNDLTVTGDLTVNG
+123 PNDLTVTGNLTVNG

-172 ILKGAS
+172 ILKGTA
-178 DLSMLWSNTNNA
+178 DYSMLWSNTNDA
-190 WEFNQHVF
+190 WTFNQHVF

-240 LETARDISGV
+240 LQTARDISGV
-250 SFDGGANITLVTD
+250 SFDGGADITLVTD
-263 NVQESAT
+263 NVQESGT

-297 YDSGTGVVTYTGPSS
+297 YDSGTGVVTYTGPSP

-318 FSGGTGVTIT
+318 FSGGTGVSIA
-328 SGSVAIGQAVGTTD
+328 SGSVAIGQAVGTSD

-356 ATSATTLE
+356 ATSATTLQ
-364 TARNINGVSFNGS
+364 TARNINGVSFNGA
-377 ADITLDLDDIDEATS
+377 ADITLDLDDIAEASS

-402 RVDDRVAAFLV
+402 RVDDRVAALLV

-432 VDFTEFTTDDVVE
+432 VDFTEFTTDNVVE

-450 YFTNDRARAAVSVTD
+450 YFTNTRARAAVSVTD
-465 SGGDGSLSYDN
+465 SGGDGSLAFDN
-476 STGELT
+476 STGVFT
-482 YTGPSATEVRA
+482 YTGPSAAEVRA

-508 DSATG
+508 DSGTG

-526 QHLSAGTGV
+526 QHLSGGTGV
-535 SYNSASGAISIGQAV
+535 SYNSASGVIAIGQAV

-577 NVGTVDSVANL
+577 NVGTVDTVANI

-606 SELATIDFRNNGGT
+606 NDLGHIDFRNNGGT
-620 TIAAFGFKKD
+620 KVAAIGFRKRNTQTSKVTFEVDTD
-630 NNQSLSKTVFAVNA
+630 NSGTPNLEV
-644 MGGASQQHLIIGDT
+644 GDT
-658 SSLIHTGSLSI
+658 NLDLRSTNISLTGTTTVTGSSLGVTLDD
-669 EANVVQTG
+669 
-677 ASFTMSRSLN
+677 ASENAGPDFIIQRDSA
-687 SAAEGPE
+687 SAATNDLLGS
-694 VIIKRNN
+694 IK
-701 TGAAADD
+701 
-708 EMGSLSF
+708 F
-715 TGRNGANDADL
+715 QGRNTSNGADVE
-726 TFAKIQSKIHAIGGT
+726 FAKIQSKIHFDTEGS
-741 GERGL
+741 ERGL
-746 LHFQMLDAGN
+746 LHFSLIDAGSS
-756 PVNTMTMR
+756 VNTMTMR

-776 GQFHVKGNDTTDQ
+776 GQLHVKGNDTTDQ

-869 ARITES
+869 ARITEA

-907 GSYSATP
+907 GSYAATP
-914 TFVSTIRA
+914 EFVSTIRA

-954 IGGILQFPIPF
+954 IGGILKLPIPF

-1040 AVYLDF
+1040 AIYLDF

>member
-70 RAIAQTSPDVKF
+70 RAIAATSPDVTF

-96 KGNSQQIIISRV
+96 KGNSQQIICSRV

-114 FAFPNDVTM
+114 FAFPTDVTM
-123 PNDLTVTGDLTVNG
+123 PNDLTVTGNLTVNG

-172 ILKGAS
+172 ILKGTA
-178 DLSMLWSNTNNA
+178 DYSMLWSNTNDA
-190 WEFNQHVF
+190 WTFNQHVF

-240 LETARDISGV
+240 LQTARDISGV
-250 SFDGGANITLVTD
+250 SFDGGADITLVTD
-263 NVQESAT
+263 NVQESGT

-318 FSGGTGVTIT
+318 FSGGTGVTIA
-328 SGSVAIGQAVGTTD
+328 SGSVAIGQAVGTSD

-356 ATSATTLE
+356 ATTATTLQ
-364 TARNINGVSFNGS
+364 TARNINGVSFNGA
-377 ADITLDLDDIDEATS
+377 ADITLDLDDIAEASS

-402 RVDDRVAAFLV
+402 RVDDRVAALLV

-427 SLTLS
+427 SLTLT

-450 YFTNDRARAAVSVTD
+450 YFTNTRARAAVSVTD
-465 SGGDGSLSYDN
+465 SGGDGSLGYDN
-476 STGELT
+476 STGVFT
-482 YTGPSATEVRA
+482 YTGPSAAEVRA

-508 DSATG
+508 DSGTG

-526 QHLSAGTGV
+526 QHLSGGTGV
-535 SYNSASGAISIGQAV
+535 TYNSASGVIAIGQAV

-577 NVGTVDSVANL
+577 NVGTVDTVANI

-597 TSDSIVADG
+597 TSNSIVADG
-606 SELATIDFRNNGGT
+606 NDLGHIDFRNNGGT
-620 TIAAFGFKKD
+620 KVAAFGFRKRNTQTSKVTFEVDVD
-630 NNQSLSKTVFAVNA
+630 NSGTPNLEVGDTNLDLRSTNISLTGATTVTGTSLGVTLDDASENA
-644 MGGASQQHLIIGDT
+644 GPDLIIQRD
-658 SSLIHTGSLSI
+658 S
-669 EANVVQTG
+669 A
-677 ASFTMSRSLN
+677 
-687 SAAEGPE
+687 SAATNDLLGA
-694 VIIKRNN
+694 IKFQGRNTSN
-701 TGAAADD
+701 AADV
-708 EMGSLSF
+708 E
-715 TGRNGANDADL
+715 
-726 TFAKIQSKIHAIGGT
+726 FAKIQSKIHFDTEGS
-741 GERGL
+741 ERGL
-746 LHFQMLDAGN
+746 LHFSLIDAGSS
-756 PVNTMTMR
+756 VNTMTMR

-776 GQFHVKGNDTTDQ
+776 GQLHVKGSDTTDQ

-869 ARITES
+869 ARITEA

-907 GSYSATP
+907 GSYAATP
-914 TFVSTIRA
+914 EFVSTIRA

-954 IGGILQFPIPF
+954 IGGILKFPIPF
-965 QPALSASDNVVQRV
+965 QPALSCSDNVVQRV